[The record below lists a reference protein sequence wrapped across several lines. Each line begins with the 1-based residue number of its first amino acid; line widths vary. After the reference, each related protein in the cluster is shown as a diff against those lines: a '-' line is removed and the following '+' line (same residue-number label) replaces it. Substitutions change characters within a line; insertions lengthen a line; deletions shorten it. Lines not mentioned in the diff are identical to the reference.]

1 MTIYSRTLVK
11 GHLLVKSKCVR
22 YGPMASFPALAP
34 HEPTEATSGTL
45 QLVPPR
51 KRVRSKAV
59 AAEPTRERIL
69 SAAAQLFAEYG
80 FTGASMPAI
89 AAQSG
94 ITAGAI
100 YRHFASKAE
109 LLLEVVKRALEALP
123 FSFERGSEADDA
135 ALLPEFAAR
144 LTDPA
149 LTLLRQLSVE
159 VHAAARRDPEVRKL
173 LAAYN
178 EMALRKIRVLLKVEE
193 QTGPRDALWV
203 PEYTACALTVF
214 LMGLNHMD
222 TLHPQLVGDQAWRK
236 FVASHVAALL
246 GLNVQEVSRRPP
258 AKERAS
264 ARDASPV
271 VKRARKLER

>member
-1 MTIYSRTLVK
+1 MISD
-11 GHLLVKSKCVR
+11 S
-22 YGPMASFPALAP
+22 ALTP
-34 HEPTEATSGTL
+34 NEPTEATSRTL
-45 QLVPPR
+45 RIVPPR
-51 KRVRSKAV
+51 RRVRSTAV
-59 AAEPTRERIL
+59 AVEPTRERIL

-178 EMALRKIRVLLKVEE
+178 EMALRKIRTLLAVEE
-193 QTGPRDALWV
+193 RARPRDALWA
-203 PEYTACALTVF
+203 PEYTARALTVF

-246 GLNVQEVSRRPP
+246 RLNSHSVQKKRP
-258 AKERAS
+258 ARGRAS
-264 ARDASPV
+264 TRNAKPGG
-271 VKRARKLER
+271 KGERQQEG

>member
-1 MTIYSRTLVK
+1 M
-11 GHLLVKSKCVR
+11 
-22 YGPMASFPALAP
+22 
-34 HEPTEATSGTL
+34 EATSSTQRHG
-45 QLVPPR
+45 PPR
-51 KRVRSKAV
+51 KRLRSKAV
-59 AAEPTRERIL
+59 AAELTRERIL

-123 FSFERGSEADDA
+123 FSFERSSDADDA
-135 ALLPEFAAR
+135 TLLPEFAAR

-173 LAAYN
+173 LVAYN
-178 EMALRKIRVLLKVEE
+178 EMALRKIRALLEVED
-193 QTGPRDALWV
+193 QAGPCDALWA
-203 PEYTACALTVF
+203 PEYTARALTVF

-222 TLHPQLVGDQAWRK
+222 TLHPQLVGDQAWSE
-236 FVASHVAALL
+236 FVASHVAVLL
-246 GLNVQEVSRRPP
+246 GIKSHKVRKKLPTRGRVSVRNARPVG
-258 AKERAS
+258 KGER
-264 ARDASPV
+264 
-271 VKRARKLER
+271 KQKG

>member
-1 MTIYSRTLVK
+1 MNIHSYIVN
-11 GHLLVKSKCVR
+11 GYLLVKARCVR
-22 YGPMASFPALAP
+22 CASMRYHSALMP
-34 HEPTEATSGTL
+34 REHLDVTSGTL

-51 KRVRSKAV
+51 KRVRSQAA

-69 SAAAQLFAEYG
+69 NAAAQLFAEHG
-80 FTGASMPAI
+80 FPGASMPAI

-123 FSFERGSEADDA
+123 FSFERGSAADNA

-159 VHAAARRDPEVRKL
+159 VHAAARRDPEVGKL

-178 EMALRKIRVLLKVEE
+178 EMALRKIRTLLEIEE
-193 QTGPRDALWV
+193 RARPRDARWA
-203 PEYTACALTVF
+203 PEYTARALTVF

-222 TLHPQLVGDQAWRK
+222 TLHPQLVGDQAWRE
-236 FVASHVAALL
+236 FVASYVTALL
-246 GLNVQEVSRRPP
+246 SLNAQKVSRRPP
-258 AKERAS
+258 ARERAS
-264 ARDASPV
+264 ARDAGPV
-271 VKRARKLER
+271 GKRERKRER